1 MIGRSVS
8 HNFLKKGGKLHFS
21 SLNSLFLY
29 RTDSIITLN
38 DESWIEKDVTN
49 DQEEKT
55 SNFKN
60 EDKFDKQ
67 NNKIA
72 SENMVTFYIFN
83 KK

>member
-21 SLNSLFLY
+21 SPNSLVLY

-72 SENMVTFYIFN
+72 SENMVTFEIIN
-83 KK
+83 RK